1 MASILIP
8 GSFLAGSLISLL
20 IPISLLIALVV
31 WQTRAILRVPS
42 NPGES
47 AAHGA
52 GGGEVFGER
61 RIAAGSAGAG
71 EGAAEP
77 PRA

>member
-52 GGGEVFGER
+52 GATEVE
-61 RIAAGSAGAG
+61 GSAGAG

>member
-20 IPISLLIALVV
+20 IPICLLIALLV
-31 WQTRAILRVPS
+31 WVTRGIIHMPS
-42 NPGES
+42 DPAEA

-52 GGGEVFGER
+52 GAAEVE
-61 RIAAGSAGAG
+61 GSAGTG
-71 EGAAEP
+71 EGAGQP
-77 PRA
+77 PGA